1 MTDIFR
7 LDGKTALVT
16 GAGTGLGQHFAQV
29 LARAGAR
36 VVIAARRSEKLA
48 ETESLI
54 TAAGGEAFAVS
65 LDVRSASNISTAFD
79 AAESRFGAVDILVNN
94 AGLGGKTELVD
105 YQEAKWDAIFDTNV
119 KAAWL
124 LSTELIRR
132 SRQGDSSSISIV
144 NIASILAVGAKFGLG
159 PYMASKA
166 AIVQLTR
173 AMALEWGD
181 SGVRA
186 NAISPGYFLSEMTEG
201 LFDTPEGRAMQERI
215 PVRRIGDLHELSG
228 PLLLLASDAST
239 YMNGSVVTVDGGHLC
254 RTL

>member
-144 NIASILAVGAKFGLG
+144 NIA
-159 PYMASKA
+159 
-166 AIVQLTR
+166 
-173 AMALEWGD
+173 
-181 SGVRA
+181 
-186 NAISPGYFLSEMTEG
+186 
-201 LFDTPEGRAMQERI
+201 
-215 PVRRIGDLHELSG
+215 
-228 PLLLLASDAST
+228 
-239 YMNGSVVTVDGGHLC
+239 
-254 RTL
+254 